1 MEEPLQRIAMDTVG
15 PLPRSRSGKCY
26 ILVVCN
32 YTTRYLEAVPLKSI
46 NAEPVVEELV
56 LVFSWVGV
64 PKEILMDQGST
75 FTSQLLKEIYHLQH
89 VHSIRTTPYHLQTL
103 WSTST
108 KPYKVNASENCH
120 WRGEKTRI
128 NSFPI
133 YSLHTVKSPKHP
145 QGFSFQVVV
154 WQICLRTPGCSQG
167 GMECGRTEWREFSVS
182 SHYYE

>member
-120 WRGEKTRI
+120 
-128 NSFPI
+128 
-133 YSLHTVKSPKHP
+133 
-145 QGFSFQVVV
+145 
-154 WQICLRTPGCSQG
+154 
-167 GMECGRTEWREFSVS
+167 
-182 SHYYE
+182 